1 MQLFGLN
8 TELEIENYDLYSEY
22 EFQDIEISSA
32 LESIDYIN
40 NQLGLEDFK
49 DGVKKVKEFIIKIW
63 NKIMD
68 FIKGVYNKIKNF
80 FKKGE
85 EKNKSNEDKVSKMEK
100 DLNNIKVSTSIEEN
114 NKEVTV
120 ILYKDL
126 IKCLKEATL
135 VNLNS
140 LHEETMTLDLQKIFE
155 NLDFSNLED
164 IKKTSEKL
172 IKYNKGINEYLNYLN
187 GKPPKMVSMIVNDK
201 ESITGSKDEIKNKIR
216 ADINTIK
223 EMLEE
228 YKNDFSNSRKKAKE
242 VLDIQ
247 TFKNDIEEKISM
259 LNNDTSNEVV
269 LELQTLLK
277 ELRVLTSQLAMYF
290 TKRENTIITF
300 YTLIIRHYEIE
311 IDKIK

>member
-49 DGVKKVKEFIIKIW
+49 DKVKKVKEFIIKIW

-164 IKKTSEKL
+164 IKNTSEKL
-172 IKYNKGINEYLNYLN
+172 LKYNKGINEYLNYLN
-187 GKPPKMVSMIVNDK
+187 GKPPKMASMIINDK
-201 ESITGSKDEIKNKIR
+201 ESVTGSRDEVKNKIR

-247 TFKNDIEEKISM
+247 TFKNNIEEKISM

-290 TKRENTIITF
+290 IQRENTIITF

>member
-1 MQLFGLN
+1 MQLFGLKSN
-8 TELEIENYDLYSEY
+8 IEIENYDLYSEY
-22 EFQDIEISSA
+22 EFQDVEISSA

-49 DGVKKVKEFIIKIW
+49 DKVKKVKEFIIKIW

-164 IKKTSEKL
+164 IKNTSEKL
-172 IKYNKGINEYLNYLN
+172 LKYNKGINEYLNYLN
-187 GKPPKMVSMIVNDK
+187 GKPPKMASMIINDK
-201 ESITGSKDEIKNKIR
+201 ESVTGSRDEVKNKIR

-247 TFKNDIEEKISM
+247 TFKNNIEEKISM